1 MVTTA
6 DVKFN
11 IADISSVLTTTPP
24 IKASVSSIT
33 ASSINESTITDEDKF
48 IDINEFTTDVHRE
61 TGIDDIFVVVGS
73 GLFDT
78 LMQTATEHLAV
89 QYANGRIRGEDYSSA
104 YIQVFQTVLQAAI
117 TIWLQKGITE
127 KQLAL
132 ELAKINVQNKIQ
144 VDTLNV
150 QNKVQI
156 AIANVQNKL
165 QADTTNT
172 QLAHQTSTTNAQ
184 LKLQADTSNAQLKL
198 QADTL
203 KSQGDL
209 QWAIVLLQRDTQ
221 EALIDAQVQAE
232 EAKKNLYRRQI
243 EGFDEDYKQKILK
256 ICMDSWAVG
265 FSVARDSF
273 EASGIP
279 APMQKVTIDSLYNQY
294 IVTELDKYDYGR
306 PILDNP

>member
-1 MVTTA
+1 MATTA
-6 DVKFN
+6 DVKFT
-11 IADISSVLTTTPP
+11 IADIASVLTSTPP
-24 IKASVSSIT
+24 AKITTSTVSATPISDAIDDVV
-33 ASSINESTITDEDKF
+33 INIG
-48 IDINEFTTDVHRE
+48 EFTTDVHRE
-61 TGIDDIFVVVGS
+61 IGQDELLVVLGS
-73 GLFDT
+73 GIFDKIMET
-78 LMQTATEHLAV
+78 VTEHLAV
-89 QYANGRIRGEDYSSA
+89 QYANGRIRGEDYATA
-104 YIQVFQTVLQAAI
+104 YIQLLQAALQ
-117 TIWLQKGITE
+117 TAMSIWLQKGINE
-127 KQLAL
+127 K
-132 ELAKINVQNKIQ
+132 
-144 VDTLNV
+144 
-150 QNKVQI
+150 QI
-156 AIANVQNKL
+156 AIQVA
-165 QADTTNT
+165 
-172 QLAHQTSTTNAQ
+172 TTNAQ

-209 QWAIVLLQRDTQ
+209 QWAIALLQRDTQ

-294 IVTELDKYDYGR
+294 VVTELDKYNYSR
-306 PILDNP
+306 PI